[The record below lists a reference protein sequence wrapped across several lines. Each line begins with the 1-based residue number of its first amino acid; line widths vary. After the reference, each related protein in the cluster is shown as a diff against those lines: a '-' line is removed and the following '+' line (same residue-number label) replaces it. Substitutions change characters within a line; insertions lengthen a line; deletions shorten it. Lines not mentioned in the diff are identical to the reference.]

1 MDNGKPPGIS
11 SSALRTAA
19 RILAAWCWLVTM
31 FAPAHAQSSDAV
43 RCSFESRQDVA
54 SALRSLHGSDDA
66 SRLAAAAALGQIG
79 RAALPA
85 LMAAIPENMRHNAGA
100 NAWPPAQRDF
110 AIVLTDVIRAILSGD
125 SQAILRFRDCTTDAI
140 IKPLAWAARGDN
152 DRLRVNA
159 ANILANIIDNTTVC
173 FVLHHLRDS
182 TISTPGRA
190 NLLGVTNSM
199 ASYAYKENV
208 ASIDATIKKVNEQI
222 GSNPGFDQSR
232 AIMKDISARLAQ
244 SQNKDTSL
252 EAAQLKKYCFDY
264 KFDDPL
270 D

>member
-1 MDNGKPPGIS
+1 MLNGKPPGIS
-11 SSALRTAA
+11 PNVLRAAA
-19 RILAAWCWLVTM
+19 RILVAWCCLVAM

-43 RCSFESRQDVA
+43 RCSFEARQDVT
-54 SALRSLHGSDDA
+54 SALRALHASDEPT
-66 SRLAAAAALGQIG
+66 RLAAAAQLGQIG
-79 RAALPA
+79 RGALPP
-85 LMAAIPENMRHNAGA
+85 LMAAIPEDMRHNAGA

-110 AIVLTDVIRAILSGD
+110 AIVLTDVIRAILAGD

-159 ANILANIIDNTTVC
+159 ANILANVIDNTTVC
-173 FVLHHLRDS
+173 FVLQHLRDS

-208 ASIDATIKKVNEQI
+208 ASIDATLKKVSEQI
-222 GSNPGFDQSR
+222 GSNPGFEQSK
-232 AIMKDISARLAQ
+232 AIMKDISGRLAQ

-252 EAAQLKKYCFDY
+252 EAAQLKKYCFEY